1 MSDVVVFQEIDCI
14 NGKKIGLATLNAERS
29 LNALSGEMVD
39 ILYPQLV
46 EWQKNQQ
53 ISSVFLQG
61 SGEKAFCAGG
71 DIVHL
76 YKEMQSHTKEY
87 APEIES
93 YFTKE
98 YKLDYLIH
106 TFNKPFI
113 VWGNGIVMGGGL
125 GMMVGAS
132 HRVVTES
139 SRIAMPE
146 ISIGLFPDV
155 GGTWFL
161 NRMPNHCGL
170 FLGLTGASINA
181 ADAKY
186 TKLANFFIL
195 DNKKQ
200 ILIDALTH
208 INWGDTTALN
218 HDKLSNVMH
227 DLELQSNSQLP
238 VSNLRAQKEL
248 IEQTTSHDNITD
260 IVKAIINADI
270 DDKWFNKAQKSLVKG
285 SPLSVHLVYRQLQSG
300 RGLSLADCFKMELNL
315 AVKAGKFGEFSEGVR
330 ALLIDKDFT
339 PQWHFTSV
347 NEVDVNIV
355 DWFFELKW
363 QGMQHPLASLD
374 S

>member
-53 ISSVFLQG
+53 ISAVFLQG